1 MSEIQLLQTFKT
13 QIINFLDELIQQF
26 PNEHEFII
34 IRVFVKDQIP
44 LADVLGR
51 FIKMCLPFQEQ
62 IDNRD
67 EAFFLESDLISN
79 ALGGSAIGTEVMNKL
94 KGLWRSNNLDND
106 DREMIWTWMSLFFQI
121 ASKYK
126 SKYGFVEGWEQN

>member
-51 FIKMCLPFQEQ
+51 FIKMCLPFQDQ

-94 KGLWRSNNLDND
+94 KGLWKSNNLDND